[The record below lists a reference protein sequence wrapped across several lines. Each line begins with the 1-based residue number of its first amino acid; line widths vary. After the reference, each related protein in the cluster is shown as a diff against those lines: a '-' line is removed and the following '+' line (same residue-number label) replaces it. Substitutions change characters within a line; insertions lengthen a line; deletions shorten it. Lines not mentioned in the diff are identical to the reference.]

1 MIAVG
6 WHPIFRASHHQA
18 ATDGIRKSPL
28 PERRAHR
35 GADADDCAASASIR
49 ASTASR
55 TASSASSTGLRRI
68 RVHQV
73 FRPGL
78 HEFELGCE
86 SPRLTC
92 CGHVGSPRWSM
103 SVPLPA
109 LGVQKRKTVPC
120 TCVHDT
126 ATVTVSETCPS
137 RAGRQMH
144 CRDAGFRLQT
154 ETVGEFASSTVSRRS
169 CSASPPNYTDSCRS
183 TALVKTGRVP
193 ASLND

>member
-92 CGHVGSPRWSM
+92 CGHVGSPRRSM
-103 SVPLPA
+103 SISLPA
-109 LGVQKRKTVPC
+109 LGVQKERPCPAPACTTRPPRPSQKPARREQADKCIVGTRGSDCKRKLLASSPRPLSAGDHAPHRPLITPIL
-120 TCVHDT
+120 
-126 ATVTVSETCPS
+126 
-137 RAGRQMH
+137 AGR
-144 CRDAGFRLQT
+144 
-154 ETVGEFASSTVSRRS
+154 
-169 CSASPPNYTDSCRS
+169 PPS
-183 TALVKTGRVP
+183 
-193 ASLND
+193 